1 MPKNLFIIFDLDD
14 TLADTSHRQ
23 CILDQEFE
31 EEKRTEKWD
40 KFFEA
45 CDKDKPKE
53 EVIYLLNN
61 LSFDIGNRIEIWT
74 GRSDLVLNKT
84 KLWLTGYVFQFF
96 FNQEISPI
104 KLRMRKQGD
113 FRHDIEIKS
122 EWIEQYGRP
131 DLVFDDRTSVVEWW
145 RSLGITCL
153 QVEKND
159 Y

>member
-45 CDKDKPKE
+45 CDKDKPKT
-53 EVIYLLNN
+53 EVIEILNCMARE
-61 LSFDIGNRIEIWT
+61 GHRIEIWT
-74 GRSDLVLNKT
+74 GRSDMVLEKT
-84 KLWLTGYVFQFF
+84 KKWLDQYIGSD
-96 FNQEISPI
+96 ISFI
-104 KLRMRKQGD
+104 LRMREQGD
-113 FRHDIEIKS
+113 FRHDTYIKAQ
-122 EWIEQYGRP
+122 WIEQAGRP